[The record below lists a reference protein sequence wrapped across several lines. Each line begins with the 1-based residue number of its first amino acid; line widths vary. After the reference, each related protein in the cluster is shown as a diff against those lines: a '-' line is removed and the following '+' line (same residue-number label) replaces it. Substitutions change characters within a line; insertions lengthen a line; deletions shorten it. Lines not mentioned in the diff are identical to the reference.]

1 MKNIKV
7 NIDNLNRDIYLMTVE
22 QPEVLNEL
30 LLQEGYDPAQLE
42 RNAVSHVKKL
52 LFQQTV
58 VLKKAQQENIYN
70 RALELFKRAKENT
83 RQGILALLQE
93 RSPQLLFNNLDK
105 MDEQDLKD
113 ILDETD
119 LLDLMEKIERGEI

>member
-30 LLQEGYDPAQLE
+30 LIQEGYDPDQLE
-42 RNAVSHVKKL
+42 RNVVSQVRKL
-52 LFQQTV
+52 LFKHTV
-58 VLKKAQQENIYN
+58 AVKKAQQENIYN
-70 RALELFKRAKENT
+70 RALTLFMKTKETT
-83 RQGILALLQE
+83 RLGILALLQE
-93 RSPQLLFNNLDK
+93 RSPQLQFNNLDK

-119 LLDLMEKIERGEI
+119 LLDLMEKIEKGEI

>member
-7 NIDNLNRDIYLMTVE
+7 NIDKLNRDIYLMTVE

-30 LLQEGYDPAQLE
+30 LIQEGYNPDQLE
-42 RNAVSHVKKL
+42 RNVVLQVRKL
-52 LFQQTV
+52 LFQHTV
-58 VLKKAQQENIYN
+58 AVKKAQQENIYN
-70 RALELFKRAKENT
+70 KALTLFMKTKETT

-93 RSPQLLFNNLDK
+93 RSPQLQFNNLDK

-119 LLDLMEKIERGEI
+119 LLDLMEKIEKGEI